1 MNLKNTILQLLDM
14 DNNII
19 LENKL
24 IAIPL
29 NEEEIISRSI
39 EYFNDPEPCMIHR
52 SAVMK
57 SMIIE
62 LYEYFSEKYVDGEK
76 CIKWSVI
83 PSLLRNHICFNNKK
97 EIDSIV
103 ISILNE
109 R

>member
-1 MNLKNTILQLLDM
+1 MDLKRTKLQFLDT
-14 DNNII
+14 DKNII
-19 LENKL
+19 FENKL

-62 LYEYFSEKYVDGEK
+62 LYEFFLEVYMDGQK
-76 CIKWSVI
+76 RIKWDSVSDFI
-83 PSLLRNHICFNNKK
+83 KKNIDLCNEK
-97 EIDSIV
+97 EIDSVV
-103 ISILNE
+103 ICT
-109 R
+109 